1 MKVAVNTL
9 FYLPGEVGGSET
21 YLRETL
27 LAVAKDFPEIQ
38 LQVVTNRENDA
49 VLREEFS
56 AHAQLSFHP
65 LNLAAT
71 NRYARIIAEQTALPR
86 LLKGLSPDLLWS
98 PGYTMPARAPC
109 AQVVSI
115 LDMQYR
121 TYPEDLSH
129 LARWT
134 THALVSMA
142 VRRADEI
149 LAISE
154 FSRNE
159 IVRETGAAPER
170 IHVTP
175 LGVDPLFGTDVGV
188 ARKAEVRRRFV
199 GSDAPFL
206 LSVAHS
212 YPHKNLPAL
221 VNAFRLIAGEIP
233 HHLLLIGKPRRGE
246 PALQQALSAAPAGR
260 VHRVEGVS
268 REELI
273 ALYQA
278 SSAFLFP
285 SLYEGFGLPLLE
297 AMLAGTPVLATG
309 AGATREVGG
318 AYCAY
323 ADGRDVRA
331 WSKAVLDI
339 VRMDDA
345 QRASVIAAAR
355 TRALRFTW
363 TESSARTVAAWR
375 AALKRAPRLARKTR

>member
-27 LAVAKDFPEIQ
+27 LAVAENFPEIALQ
-38 LQVVTNRENDA
+38 LVTNRENDA
-49 VLREEFS
+49 TLREQFS
-56 AHAQLSFHP
+56 AHAQLSFTP
-65 LNLAAT
+65 MNLAAT
-71 NRYARIIAEQTALPR
+71 NRYARIIAEQMALPR
-86 LLKGLSPDLLWS
+86 LLKKLRPDLLWS
-98 PGYTMPARAPC
+98 PGYTMPASAPC
-109 AQVVSI
+109 AQAVSI

-121 TYPEDLSH
+121 TYPEDLSL

-142 VRRADEI
+142 TRKADAI

-154 FSRNE
+154 FSRDE
-159 IVRETGAAPER
+159 IVRETGAASEL

-175 LGVDPLFGTDVGV
+175 LGADPQFGVDVGA
-188 ARKAEVRRRFV
+188 ARKVEVAQKFI
-199 GSDAPFL
+199 GTDAPFL

-212 YPHKNLPAL
+212 YPHKNLPVL
-221 VNAFRLIAGEIP
+221 VNAFRLIANEIP

-246 PALQQALSAAPAGR
+246 AVLQQALAAAPEGR

-268 REELI
+268 REDLI

-278 SSAFLFP
+278 SSAFVFP

-309 AGATREVGG
+309 SGATREVGG
-318 AYCAY
+318 EFCAY

-331 WSKAVLDI
+331 WSRAMLGLL
-339 VRMDDA
+339 RMDDTA
-345 QRASVIAAAR
+345 RGDVITVARARAS
-355 TRALRFTW
+355 RFTW
-363 TESSARTVAAWR
+363 AESAALTVAGWR
-375 AALKRAPRLARKTR
+375 AALK